1 MSANVIRSSDQQ
13 PLLLLAPFRGIT
25 HKAYRN
31 AFAAFFNGVDEMYAP
46 FISGF
51 GADHV
56 PASKLEDIVPFSENQ
71 APTVPQFISNAPGEI
86 IALGHVLKEQ
96 GFTHMNWNL
105 GCPFARIAN
114 KKRGS
119 GLLPYPELV
128 DRILQEVCEEITI
141 EMSVKTRLGYNH
153 TQEIFPVLHA
163 LNKHPIRHVIIHPRT
178 GKQMYS
184 GAAQPEG
191 FETCMEISKHPLI
204 YNGDIYNVSQFR
216 KLQARFPEQQTWML
230 GRGALIN
237 PFLPAAIRDYD
248 YTDTEKRERLAAFH
262 ERLWLHARSH
272 IQDERKALGSMKAI
286 WYYLSGIFSGGKQV
300 FDTIKR
306 TKVASAYEKAVALAM
321 QKPFADEAEL
331 EAYFFSMTKRGA
343 ENIKSP

>member
-1 MSANVIRSSDQQ
+1 MSANVISSSNQQ

-86 IALGHVLKEQ
+86 IALGHALKEQ

-105 GCPFARIAN
+105 GCPFARIAR

-128 DRILQEVCEEITI
+128 DRILQEVCKEVPIAI
-141 EMSVKTRLGYNH
+141 SIKTRMGYNNAN
-153 TQEIFPVLHA
+153 EIIPVLNV
-163 LNKHPIRHVIIHPRT
+163 LNNHPVRHIIIHPRT
-178 GKQMYS
+178 GEQMYR
-184 GAAQPEG
+184 GQAQPEA
-191 FETCMEISKHPLI
+191 FAECLSISKHPLI
-204 YNGDIYNVSQFR
+204 YNGDIYNVSQYR
-216 KLQARFPEQQTWML
+216 KLQARFPEQLTWML

-248 YTDTEKRERLAAFH
+248 YTDTEKRERLAGFH
-262 ERLWLHARSH
+262 NTLWLHARSH
-272 IQDERKALGSMKAI
+272 IQDERKALGTMKAI
-286 WYYLSGIFSGGKQV
+286 WYYLSGIFSGGKQG

-306 TKVASAYEKAVALAM
+306 TTNASDYEKAVALAL
-321 QKPFADEAEL
+321 QKPFANEAEL

-343 ENIKSP
+343 ETT